1 MPRITRDLLILTAIT
16 SLVATLLWSA
26 SVNASPQQINTVYLP
41 MIISPIRV
49 SFLQLVSNDSCD
61 TNFSN
66 SVLSPAT
73 FAYGIKQ
80 LGVSTTVEG
89 GIDQAW
95 RLEWSKD
102 GQRVSD
108 LDKSGVIA
116 QSPEQ
121 VAMTIV
127 YGTNRQCGGALP
139 RGAYQVR
146 LFLNDSLYQ
155 AATATIQ

>member
-1 MPRITRDLLILTAIT
+1 MPRITRDLLILTVIT
-16 SLVATLLWSA
+16 SFMATLLWPVPLS
-26 SVNASPQQINTVYLP
+26 ASPQLINTIYLP
-41 MIISPIRV
+41 IIIAPVRV
-49 SFLQLVSNDSCD
+49 DLLQLVSNNNCD
-61 TNFSN
+61 TSFSN

-80 LGVSTTVEG
+80 LGVSTTVAG
-89 GIDQAW
+89 GIGQAW

-102 GQRVSD
+102 GQRVPD

-116 QSPEQ
+116 QLPEQ

-127 YGTNRQCGGALP
+127 YGTNRQCGGTLP
-139 RGAYQVR
+139 SGVYQVR
-146 LFLNDSLYQ
+146 LFLNDDLYQ